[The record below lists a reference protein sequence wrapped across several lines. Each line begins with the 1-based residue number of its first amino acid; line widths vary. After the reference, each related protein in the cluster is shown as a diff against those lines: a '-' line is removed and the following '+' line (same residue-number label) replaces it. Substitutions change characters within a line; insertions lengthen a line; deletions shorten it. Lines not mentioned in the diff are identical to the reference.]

1 LLYTTSM
8 AHTTYFLLKTEPSAY
23 SIDDL
28 ERDKVTSWGGVRN
41 YQARNVLRSMKKGD
55 MCFIYH
61 SSCAVPAI
69 VGEAVVAK
77 EAYADPLQFDKK
89 SEYYDA
95 GSPLATPRWS
105 AVEIRFVKKYAQPFP
120 LEALK
125 QMSALQDM
133 RLLARG
139 NRLSVF
145 PVEKQHAAF
154 LIKRGTHT

>member
-1 LLYTTSM
+1 M
-8 AHTTYFLLKTEPSAY
+8 AHTTYFLLKTEPNAY
-23 SIDDL
+23 SIDNL
-28 ERDKVTSWGGVRN
+28 QRDKVTSWGGVRN

-69 VGEAVVAK
+69 VGEAVVEN
-77 EAYADPLQFDKK
+77 EAYADQLQFDAQ
-89 SEYYDA
+89 SDYYDPKS
-95 GSPLATPRWS
+95 SPDDPRWS
-105 AVEIRFVKKYAQPFP
+105 AIDVRFIKKYDEPLT

-125 QMSALQDM
+125 QTPVLQGM

-145 PVEKQHAAF
+145 GVETNYAQCV
-154 LIKRGTHT
+154 RGLL